1 LVLFSTL
8 NCENPK
14 IEKKELKKKKN
25 MAGERCNLGE
35 DEAEL
40 LKPSSPSSA
49 SPPNPAQAPPANPPS
64 LFLNQAQGIFSQ
76 LTENTEVNNSVVV
89 PMATTKLTQ
98 PNLTKEIDPPKS
110 TMGSIKSI
118 LRCTICRKRVGLT
131 GFRCRCGD
139 LFCGT
144 HRYSDTHD
152 CSFDYKAAGRAEIM
166 KNNPVVRATKIIK
179 I

>member
-1 LVLFSTL
+1 
-8 NCENPK
+8 
-14 IEKKELKKKKN
+14 
-25 MAGERCNLGE
+25 MAGERCNLGK

-40 LKPSSPSSA
+40 LKPSSPSST
-49 SPPNPAQAPPANPPS
+49 SPPNPAQAPPTNPPS
-64 LFLNQAQGIFSQ
+64 LFLSPPQEILSQ
-76 LTENTEVNNSVVV
+76 LSEKVEANNSVVV
-89 PMATTKLTQ
+89 PVATAEIVQSDPAKQ
-98 PNLTKEIDPPKS
+98 IDPPKP
-110 TMGSIKSI
+110 TVGSIKSI

-131 GFRCRCGD
+131 GFRCRCGN

-166 KNNPVVRATKIIK
+166 KNNPVVRAAKIIK

>member
-1 LVLFSTL
+1 
-8 NCENPK
+8 
-14 IEKKELKKKKN
+14 
-25 MAGERCNLGE
+25 MAGERCNLGK

-40 LKPSSPSSA
+40 LKPPSPSSA
-49 SPPNPAQAPPANPPS
+49 SPPNPAQAPPTNPPS
-64 LFLNQAQGIFSQ
+64 LFLSPAQGIFSQ
-76 LTENTEVNNSVVV
+76 LTENAEVNNSVAV
-89 PMATTKLTQ
+89 PTATTKLTQ
-98 PNLTKEIDPPKS
+98 SDPTKEIDPLKP

-118 LRCTICRKRVGLT
+118 LRCMICRKRVGLT

-166 KNNPVVRATKIIK
+166 KNNPVVRAAKIIK